1 MQNSQ
6 PTLNCLNCATRL
18 VGKHC
23 HQCGQK
29 ASVQPFSLASL
40 LRDIP
45 HSLFHVDRGLFPT
58 MFGLIRLPAKTINAY
73 LDGQRVRFFNPLT
86 FLAIAA
92 GVQAFV
98 LGNSFTVEMLGLI
111 FANRDPIVL
120 KSVSLVARWISLALL
135 IMVPL
140 GAWAN
145 WFLFRRANRNYAE
158 HLVIQAYIQAIAA
171 VLVTVP
177 FSLLV
182 LIDYFRG
189 LMQKESLTGVFIL
202 ALVVLVSQHQPL
214 VLTALFKKSDTT
226 FRTFSR
232 ASLAAA
238 LPLLLVVMVVFLSV
252 KVGWL
257 KPFLQKI

>member
-1 MQNSQ
+1 
-6 PTLNCLNCATRL
+6 
-18 VGKHC
+18 
-23 HQCGQK
+23 
-29 ASVQPFSLASL
+29 
-40 LRDIP
+40 
-45 HSLFHVDRGLFPT
+45 
-58 MFGLIRLPAKTINAY
+58 
-73 LDGQRVRFFNPLT
+73 
-86 FLAIAA
+86 
-92 GVQAFV
+92 
-98 LGNSFTVEMLGLI
+98 MLGII
-111 FANRDPIVL
+111 FANREPIVL
-120 KSVSLVARWISLALL
+120 KTVSLVARWISLALL
-135 IMVPL
+135 VMVPL